1 MRSMT
6 MNNVLASFKAKLE
19 KMDKDI
25 KAAGALHIKIGV
37 RRKLTAGEIQMCR
50 LVFKDSIDYSKVLIN
65 IGGYIHN
72 KTGNA
77 MTPAGEIILPR
88 DAYIKNQDFSIA
100 TRGEDRHWFIHEMTH
115 VWQYQ
120 LGAPTGW
127 FGIKHLCNGG
137 YTSQVNSVDSGRNE
151 LKAYDTD
158 LLGRDYNKKF
168 NDFNFEQQGRII
180 EFYFDAVHLKNVAP
194 TREHHQTSIHLLP
207 QVKKILN
214 SFLINPKNSNL
225 LPKL

>member
-1 MRSMT
+1 

-19 KMDKDI
+19 KIDKDM
-25 KAAGALHIKIGV
+25 KAAGALHLKIGV
-37 RRKLTAGEIQMCR
+37 RRKLTAGEIQMCQ
-50 LVFKDSIDYSKVLIN
+50 LVFKNSIDYSKVLIN

-77 MTPAGEIILPR
+77 MTLAGEIILPKE
-88 DAYIKNQDFSIA
+88 AYQRVPDFSMA
-100 TRGEDRHWFIHEMTH
+100 VGEDKHWFIHEMTH

-120 LGAPTGW
+120 LGAPNGW

-137 YTSQVNSVDSGRNE
+137 YTSQVNSVDSGKNE

-180 EFYFDAVHLKNVAP
+180 EFWFDAMYLRNTKP
-194 TREHHQTSIHLLP
+194 SRKHHQTSLQLLT
-207 QVKKILN
+207 QTQRIL
-214 SFLINPKNSNL
+214 SGFLINPNDRQL
-225 LPKL
+225 LPRS

>member
-1 MRSMT
+1 

-19 KMDKDI
+19 KMDKDM
-25 KAAGALHIKIGV
+25 KAAGALHLKIGV
-37 RRKLTAGEIQMCR
+37 RRKLTAGEIQMCQ
-50 LVFKDSIDYSKVLIN
+50 LVFKNSIDYSKVLIN
-65 IGGYIHN
+65 IGGYIHS

-77 MTPAGEIILPR
+77 MTPAGEIVLSR
-88 DAYIKNQDFSIA
+88 NEYIKNPDFSLSL
-100 TRGEDRHWFIHEMTH
+100 RGEDKHWFIHEMTH

-120 LGAPTGW
+120 LGAPNGW

-137 YTSQVNSVDSGRNE
+137 YTSQVNSVDSGKNE

-180 EFYFDAVHLKNVAP
+180 EFWFDATYLKNTQP
-194 TREHHQTSIHLLP
+194 NRSHHQISLQLLP
-207 QVKKILN
+207 KVQKILN
-214 SFLINPKNSNL
+214 SFLINPNDLNL
-225 LPKL
+225 LPKS

>member
-1 MRSMT
+1 

-19 KMDKDI
+19 KMDKDM
-25 KAAGALHIKIGV
+25 KAASALHLKIGV
-37 RRKLTAGEIQMCR
+37 RRKLTVGEIQMCR

-65 IGGYIHN
+65 IGGYIHS

-88 DAYIKNQDFSIA
+88 DAYIENQDFSKSLGG
-100 TRGEDRHWFIHEMTH
+100 TQHWFIHEMTH

-120 LGAPTGW
+120 LGTPNTW

-137 YTSQVNSVDSGRNE
+137 YTSQVNSVDSDVGE

-158 LLGRDYNKKF
+158 LMGRDRNKKF
-168 NDFNFEQQGRII
+168 SDFNFEQQGRII
-180 EFYFDAVHLKNVAP
+180 EFWFDAMYLRNTDP
-194 TREHHQTSIHLLP
+194 SRQHHQVSL
-207 QVKKILN
+207 Q
-214 SFLINPKNSNL
+214 L
-225 LPKL
+225 LPKVRSLLNNFLTNPNDKLLLPKE